1 MKNLSLK
8 TSCLALICT
17 FLWGA
22 GYSVVKYSYSEF
34 GILPEDIPSKLLF
47 AGIRFMLAGGL
58 TLGYLWMRRK
68 KPPCPTGI
76 STGALF
82 CLSMFQTVLQYAFTY
97 LGLALTTGS
106 KSAILNQINIFLLVL
121 LTPLFFRK
129 ESLTVPKCI
138 GCILGFAGIIVINLE
153 GLRFSFQSGD
163 GFIVLS
169 SLSAAAGYL
178 ISKKYA
184 GNADPAV
191 VTGMQQFLGGT
202 VLLTSG
208 LLTGGY
214 ITRFTLSGILSL
226 VFLSLAAAVSY
237 TLWVRLLQTNDV
249 SAISVYKF
257 LTPLFGVLLSGLL
270 LGEPVLCW
278 QNGISLALICL
289 GIYLANKTTFIYD
302 CKNWR
307 KIWNASKSLK

>member
-1 MKNLSLK
+1 MKNF
-8 TSCLALICT
+8 SCTALLCT

-22 GYSVVKYSYSEF
+22 GYSVVKYSYQAF
-34 GILPEDIPSKLLF
+34 GIPSGDIPSKLLF
-47 AGIRFMLAGGL
+47 AGIRFLLAGGL
-58 TLGYLWMRRK
+58 TLGYLWIRRK

-76 STGALF
+76 APGALF

-106 KSAILNQINIFLLVL
+106 KSAILNQINVFLLVL

-129 ESLTVPKCI
+129 ERITVLKCI
-138 GCILGFAGIIVINLE
+138 GCILGFAGIVVINLE
-153 GLRFSFQSGD
+153 GLHFTFQSGD
-163 GFIVLS
+163 GLIVLA

-184 GNADPAV
+184 GDADPAV

-202 VLLTSG
+202 VLLAGG
-208 LLTGGY
+208 LLTGGR
-214 ITRFTLSGILSL
+214 ITGFTFSGMLSL

-249 SAISVYKF
+249 SVISVYKF
-257 LTPLFGVLLSGLL
+257 MTPLFGVLMSGLL
-270 LGEPVLCW
+270 LGETVLCW
-278 QNGISLALICL
+278 QNGVSLALICL
-289 GIYLANKTTFIYD
+289 GIYLANTPAVHHFQ
-302 CKNWR
+302 
-307 KIWNASKSLK
+307 

>member
-106 KSAILNQINIFLLVL
+106 KSAILNQINVFLLVL
-121 LTPLFFRK
+121 LTPLFFRREK
-129 ESLTVPKCI
+129 LTFPKCV
-138 GCILGFAGIIVINLE
+138 GCILGFAGIIFINLDK
-153 GLRFSFQSGD
+153 LSISFQLGD
-163 GFIVLS
+163 GLIVLS
-169 SLSAAAGYL
+169 SISAAISSMLSSTSAFFSSHLALSQISARFPIPINTTSLSNIAYFLSADE
-178 ISKKYA
+178 I
-184 GNADPAV
+184 N
-191 VTGMQQFLGGT
+191 
-202 VLLTSG
+202 VLPC
-208 LLTGGY
+208 
-214 ITRFTLSGILSL
+214 LSRSP
-226 VFLSLAAAVSY
+226 S
-237 TLWVRLLQTNDV
+237 T
-249 SAISVYKF
+249 
-257 LTPLFGVLLSGLL
+257 
-270 LGEPVLCW
+270 
-278 QNGISLALICL
+278 ALP
-289 GIYLANKTTFIYD
+289 
-302 CKNWR
+302 
-307 KIWNASKSLK
+307 